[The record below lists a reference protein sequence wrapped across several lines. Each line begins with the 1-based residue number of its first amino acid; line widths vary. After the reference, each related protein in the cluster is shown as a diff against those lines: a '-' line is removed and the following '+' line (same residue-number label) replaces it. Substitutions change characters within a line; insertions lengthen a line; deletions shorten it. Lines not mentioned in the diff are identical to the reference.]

1 MEVFSQTDVIEHFK
15 RTEVKQQ
22 ITKIFSA
29 LTILLFTACGQ
40 GQIKTPN
47 DAMDKFEKF
56 KNKEKF
62 VEDAKLH
69 YSGIGDEKL
78 KPILTEK
85 INLVA
90 EYFEKVAQS
99 KEATDKD
106 YQSAIKK
113 GLQSFSEIYLELD
126 TENRERIC
134 GYFEELMDIVGLES
148 SDGQLNNF
156 MYGFDPTKK

>member
-1 MEVFSQTDVIEHFK
+1 M
-15 RTEVKQQ
+15 KQ
-22 ITKIFSA
+22 IAKIFSA
-29 LTILLFTACGQ
+29 LTILLYTGCGQ
-40 GQIKTPN
+40 GQIKIPN

-62 VEDAKLH
+62 VGDEKLH
-69 YSGIGDEKL
+69 YPGIGDEKL
-78 KPILTEK
+78 KPILTKK

-90 EYFEKVAQS
+90 DYFEKVAQS
-99 KEATDKD
+99 KDATDKD
-106 YQSAIKK
+106 YQNAIKK
-113 GLQSFSEIYLELD
+113 GLQNFSEIYIELD

-156 MYGFDPTKK
+156 MYGFEPNKK